1 MTQESDYTAT
11 GFANGVTW
19 LLEAEAGDLST
30 FNVRTTAFSNSL
42 PQIRVAMV
50 AGATL
55 IEQAGS
61 GDGFVTTQ
69 AYQFP
74 SSGVYKVTFFSNN
87 TASPFFAASP
97 ARPWNPARTG
107 R

>member
-1 MTQESDYTAT
+1 MTQQSDYTAT

-74 SSGVYKVTFFSNN
+74 SPGFYKVT
-87 TASPFFAASP
+87 FFAASP